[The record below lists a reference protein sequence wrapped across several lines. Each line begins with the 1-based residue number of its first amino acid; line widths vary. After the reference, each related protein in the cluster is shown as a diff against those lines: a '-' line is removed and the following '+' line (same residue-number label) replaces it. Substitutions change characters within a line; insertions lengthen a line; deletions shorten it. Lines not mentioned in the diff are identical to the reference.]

1 MTEQENHLKQVLTQ
15 QKTLVDEINALNNQI
30 TSKRE
35 MAVKLQGIAEYLD
48 QLGVKLPKEEEASE
62 EAPEATAE
70 VVEETPKKK
79 DK

>member
-48 QLGVKLPKEEEASE
+48 QLGVKVPEEKTEE
-62 EAPEATAE
+62 EAPEAAAE

>member
-1 MTEQENHLKQVLTQ
+1 MTDQQTHLKQVLEQ
-15 QKTLVDEINALNNQI
+15 QKGLIEEINALNSQI

-48 QLGVKLPKEEEASE
+48 QIGVKLPEETEEEAPAAEATTEVAE
-62 EAPEATAE
+62 EAPT
-70 VVEETPKKK
+70 KK

>member
-1 MTEQENHLKQVLTQ
+1 MTDQENHLKQVLTQ
-15 QKTLVDEINALNNQI
+15 QKTLVDEINALNSQI

-35 MAVKLQGIAEYLD
+35 LAVKLQGIAEYLD
-48 QLGVKLPKEEEASE
+48 QLGVKLPQEETEAE
-62 EAPEATAE
+62 EAPEAATE

>member
-1 MTEQENHLKQVLTQ
+1 MTDQQTHLKQVLEQ
-15 QKTLVDEINALNNQI
+15 QKGLIEEINALNSQI

-48 QLGVKLPKEEEASE
+48 QLGVKLPKEEE
-62 EAPEATAE
+62 EAPAAEATPE
-70 VVEETPKKK
+70 VVEEAPTKK

>member
-35 MAVKLQGIAEYLD
+35 MAVKLQGVAEYLD
-48 QLGVKLPKEEEASE
+48 QIGVKLPQEETKEEEV
-62 EAPEATAE
+62 PEAAAE
-70 VVEETPKKK
+70 VVEETPTKK

>member
-1 MTEQENHLKQVLTQ
+1 MTDQENHLKQVLTQ
-15 QKTLVDEINALNNQI
+15 QKALVEEINALNNQI

-48 QLGVKLPKEEEASE
+48 QLGVKVPTEKE
-62 EAPEATAE
+62 EAPAAEASPE
-70 VVEETPKKK
+70 VVEEAPTKK

>member
-1 MTEQENHLKQVLTQ
+1 MTDQENHLKQVLTQ
-15 QKTLVDEINALNNQI
+15 QKALVDEINALNSQI

-48 QLGVKLPKEEEASE
+48 QLGVKVPTEEETPAAEATTEIAE
-62 EAPEATAE
+62 EAPT
-70 VVEETPKKK
+70 KK

>member
-1 MTEQENHLKQVLTQ
+1 MTDQENHLKQVLTQ
-15 QKTLVDEINALNNQI
+15 QKTLVDEINALNSQI

-48 QLGVKLPKEEEASE
+48 QLGVKLPKEEEEAAEATTEVAE
-62 EAPEATAE
+62 EAPT
-70 VVEETPKKK
+70 KK

>member
-35 MAVKLQGIAEYLD
+35 MAVKLQGIVEYLGGI
-48 QLGVKLPKEEEASE
+48 GVELPKQDEPTPT
-62 EAPEATAE
+62 APETSETE
-70 VVEETPKKK
+70 VVK
-79 DK
+79 

>member
-48 QLGVKLPKEEEASE
+48 QLGVKVPEEETKE
-62 EAPEATAE
+62 EAPEAAAE

>member
-1 MTEQENHLKQVLTQ
+1 MTDQQTHLKQVLEQ
-15 QKTLVDEINALNNQI
+15 QKGLIEEINALNSQI

-48 QLGVKLPKEEEASE
+48 QLGVKVPTEEEEAP
-62 EAPEATAE
+62 AAEATPE
-70 VVEETPKKK
+70 VAEETPTKK

>member
-1 MTEQENHLKQVLTQ
+1 MTDQQTHLKQVLEQ
-15 QKTLVDEINALNNQI
+15 QKGLIEEINALNSQI

-48 QLGVKLPKEEEASE
+48 QLGVKLPKEEDEA
-62 EAPEATAE
+62 ATAEAATE
-70 VVEETPKKK
+70 VVEEAPTKK

>member
-48 QLGVKLPKEEEASE
+48 QLGVKLPKEEEGGE
-62 EAPEATAE
+62 EAPEAAAE
-70 VVEETPKKK
+70 VVEDTPKKK

>member
-30 TSKRE
+30 ASKRE

-62 EAPEATAE
+62 EAPEAAAE
-70 VVEETPKKK
+70 VVEETPTKK

>member
-1 MTEQENHLKQVLTQ
+1 MTDQENHLKQVLTQ
-15 QKTLVDEINALNNQI
+15 QKTLVDEINALNSQI

-48 QLGVKLPKEEEASE
+48 QLGVKLPKEEE
-62 EAPEATAE
+62 EAPEAATEVAE
-70 VVEETPKKK
+70 EAPTKK

>member
-1 MTEQENHLKQVLTQ
+1 MTDQQTHLKQVLTQ

-35 MAVKLQGIAEYLD
+35 MAVKLQGVAEYLD
-48 QLGVKLPKEEEASE
+48 QIGVKLPQEETEEEA
-62 EAPEATAE
+62 APEATAE

>member
-1 MTEQENHLKQVLTQ
+1 MTDQENHLKQVLTQ
-15 QKTLVDEINALNNQI
+15 QKALVEEINALNSQI

-48 QLGVKLPKEEEASE
+48 QLGVKVPEEEEPA
-62 EAPEATAE
+62 AEATSE
-70 VVEETPKKK
+70 VVEEAPTKK

>member
-48 QLGVKLPKEEEASE
+48 QLGVKLPKEEAEGE
-62 EAPEATAE
+62 EAPEAAAE

>member
-15 QKTLVDEINALNNQI
+15 QKALVDEINVLNNQI

-48 QLGVKLPKEEEASE
+48 QLGVKLPKEEEGEA
-62 EAPEATAE
+62 APEAATE
-70 VVEETPKKK
+70 VVEEAPAKEG
-79 DK
+79 

>member
-1 MTEQENHLKQVLTQ
+1 MTDQQTHLKQVLEQ
-15 QKTLVDEINALNNQI
+15 QKGLIEEINALNSQI

-48 QLGVKLPKEEEASE
+48 QLGVKVPKEEEGEA
-62 EAPEATAE
+62 APEASTE
-70 VVEETPKKK
+70 VVEEAPTKK

>member
-1 MTEQENHLKQVLTQ
+1 MTDQENHLKQVLTQ
-15 QKTLVDEINALNNQI
+15 QKTLIEEINALNNQI

-48 QLGVKLPKEEEASE
+48 QLGVKLPKEEEKEAAAEATPEAAE
-62 EAPEATAE
+62 EAPT
-70 VVEETPKKK
+70 KK